1 MPTYSNLLADVS
13 STIVVD
19 PTNAPFLA
27 IFPQWINYAEDRIYR
42 DLNMLNAY
50 VQDGSASCTPNSRN
64 FILPTTLATFL
75 IIDAINVITPAATAP
90 DSGTRVPLTPVS
102 RDMLNWTW
110 PSVTGATVPQYFAY
124 VSQDVS
130 LSPAQ
135 TQVIFGPW
143 PDAAYRVEICGV
155 FQPAALSATNPTTYL
170 TNNLYDLM
178 FAATMVAATAWQQNL
193 AGAGVSDNP
202 QMASGWEGQYGKLL
216 ASAQVYEARK
226 RFGGASW
233 TSKPLEPMAQPQ
245 RG

>member
-1 MPTYSNLLADVS
+1 MPSYSNLLADVS

-42 DLNMLNAY
+42 ELDMLNSY

-64 FILPTTLATFL
+64 FILPTSLATFL
-75 IIDAINVITPAATAP
+75 IVDAINVITPASTAP

-124 VSQDVS
+124 ISQNTA

-135 TQVIFGPW
+135 TQVMLGPW
-143 PDAAYRVEICGV
+143 PDDTYRVEVVGKI
-155 FQPAALSATNPTTYL
+155 QPAPLSATNVTTYL
-170 TNNLYDLM
+170 TANLYDLM
-178 FAATMVAATAWQQNL
+178 FAATMVAATSWQMNFGA
-193 AGAGVSDNP
+193 AGADNP
-202 QMASGWEGQYGKLL
+202 QQATTWEATYKTL
-216 ASAQVYEARK
+216 AGSAQVYEARK
-226 RFGGASW
+226 RFGGVSW
-233 TSKPLEPMAQPQ
+233 TSKMLEPMAQPQ